1 VIDAVTL
8 GAEDVVNGTVTLGA
22 DGGVGGVKF
31 AEDVVTGIVTEGE
44 EVGTGGFNDDI
55 LNI

>member
-8 GAEDVVNGTVTLGA
+8 GAEVNGTVTLGA

>member
-1 VIDAVTL
+1 VIDALTL
-8 GAEDVVNGTVTLGA
+8 GAVFEVTGTVTLGA
-22 DGGVGGVKF
+22 DGGVGGVKL